1 MLRGEFRLSIRKKI
15 SESMTKHWN
24 RLLREVME
32 SSSLGMF
39 SKYVE
44 WYWRTWLIGHVVMG

>member
-1 MLRGEFRLSIRKKI
+1 VLRGEFRLSIRKKI